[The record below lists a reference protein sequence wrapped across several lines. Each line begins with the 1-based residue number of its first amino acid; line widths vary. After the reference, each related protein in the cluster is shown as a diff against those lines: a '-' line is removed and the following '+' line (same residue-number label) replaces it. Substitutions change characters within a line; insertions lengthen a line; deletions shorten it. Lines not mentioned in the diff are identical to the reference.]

1 MIKVSEGYDV
11 PYFYRGWAY
20 IRIGGANHMMTSTEI
35 EQLIARKILERISSD
50 SKPTNATLD
59 GLMNKRLDG
68 S

>member
-1 MIKVSEGYDV
+1 
-11 PYFYRGWAY
+11 
-20 IRIGGANHMMTSTEI
+20 MMTSTEI
-35 EQLIARKILERISSD
+35 EQLIARKILKRISSD

>member
-1 MIKVSEGYDV
+1 
-11 PYFYRGWAY
+11 
-20 IRIGGANHMMTSTEI
+20 MMTSTEI
-35 EQLIARKILERISSD
+35 EQLIARKILKRISSG